1 MCLDNKMVGKQ
12 IALLRFAKQM
22 TQADLAE
29 RLGIS
34 FQAVSKWERG
44 ENLPDVAILPQLA
57 NVLETTIDN
66 ILCGNVRQVAYRG
79 TIKVADMI
87 EGIKCLQKMGDL
99 LGKENKI
106 YLSAIKGI
114 DESMNTT
121 IEAAF
126 NDDFVFEAFVAEA
139 IIQNLM
145 AGMYVEITDVRRNF
159 KHEHFAN
166 IVCEYARK
174 YNIV

>member
-1 MCLDNKMVGKQ
+1 MCIDNKSVGKQ
-12 IALLRFAKQM
+12 IALLRSGKKM
-22 TQADLAE
+22 TQSDLAE
-29 RLGIS
+29 RLNVS

-44 ENLPDVAILPQLA
+44 ENLPDVTILPQLS

-66 ILCGNVRQVAYRG
+66 ILCGNTLHVAYKG

-87 EGIKCLQKMGDL
+87 EGIRCLKKMGEL

-114 DESMNTT
+114 DDSMNTT
-121 IEAAF
+121 IESAF
-126 NDDFVFEAFVAEA
+126 QDDYIFEAFVAEA

-145 AGMYVEITDVRRNF
+145 SGMYVDITDVRRNF
-159 KHEHFAN
+159 KHAHFAN
-166 IVCEYARK
+166 IVCEYAKK
-174 YNIV
+174 YNIL